1 MEKGPIFHMTN
12 NKVAS
17 NCSECILAKKC
28 VPSGMPEE
36 KLFRFEN
43 IVQTNILYKTG
54 HSLFEQRVK
63 TNYLYIVKTGSFK
76 TKMISPHGTEHVH
89 NFFLPGEV
97 IGLDSVG
104 FGMTLNSAE
113 ALEPSLACKI
123 DYPSLRML
131 RKEFPTL
138 SDFSVKLY
146 SNALASMSQV
156 QNIISLQAAS
166 SRLAAFLLL
175 YQSRLSSPQLQTT
188 SFQLPMTRQDIASH
202 LGLAIETV
210 SRSFSKLID
219 TGCIL
224 KEGRNIQI
232 LDNKKLEHRANTS
245 TR

>member
-1 MEKGPIFHMTN
+1 MQK

-17 NCSECILAKKC
+17 NCSECVLAKNC
-28 VPSGMPEE
+28 VPSGMPIN
-36 KLFRFEN
+36 KLFRSEN
-43 IVQTNILYKTG
+43 IVQTNIPYNTG
-54 HSLFEQRVK
+54 DALFKQQTK
-63 TNYLYIVKTGSFK
+63 TNFLYVVKTGSFK

-104 FGMTLNSAE
+104 FGTTLNSAD

-123 DYPSLRML
+123 DYPALRML

-146 SNALASMSQV
+146 STALAAMSRV

-166 SRLAAFLLL
+166 SRLAAFLIL
-175 YQSRLSSPQLQTT
+175 YHSRISPSHLHTT

-202 LGLAIETV
+202 LGLAVETV

-219 TGCIL
+219 TGCIN
-224 KEGRNIQI
+224 KDGRNIQI
-232 LDNKKLEHRANTS
+232 LDLKKLEQRANS
-245 TR
+245 SAR

>member
-1 MEKGPIFHMTN
+1 MPN
-12 NKVAS
+12 NKIYS
-17 NCSECILAKKC
+17 NCSECVLAKKC
-28 VPSGMPEE
+28 VPSGMPAD

-43 IVQTNILYKTG
+43 IVQTNVPYKAG
-54 HSLFEQRVK
+54 GSLFEQHVK
-63 TNYLYIVKTGSFK
+63 TNYLYVVKTGSFK

-104 FGMTLNSAE
+104 LGMTLNSAE
-113 ALEPSLACKI
+113 ALEASLACRI
-123 DYPSLRML
+123 DYPALRML

-146 SNALASMSQV
+146 STALASMSQV

-166 SRLAAFLLL
+166 SRLAAFVLL
-175 YQSRLSSPQLQTT
+175 YQSRLSSPQLTTT

-219 TGCIL
+219 SGCIN
-224 KEGRNIQI
+224 KDGRNIQI
-232 LDNKKLEHRANTS
+232 LDFEKLEQLANS
-245 TR
+245 SAR

>member
-1 MEKGPIFHMTN
+1 
-12 NKVAS
+12 
-17 NCSECILAKKC
+17 
-28 VPSGMPEE
+28 
-36 KLFRFEN
+36 
-43 IVQTNILYKTG
+43 
-54 HSLFEQRVK
+54 
-63 TNYLYIVKTGSFK
+63 
-76 TKMISPHGTEHVH
+76 
-89 NFFLPGEV
+89 
-97 IGLDSVG
+97 
-104 FGMTLNSAE
+104 MTLNSAV

-166 SRLAAFLLL
+166 SRLAALLL
-175 YQSRLSSPQLQTT
+175 YQRRLSSPQLQTT

-232 LDNKKLEHRANTS
+232 LDNKKLEQRANTS